1 MEASRALAQQG
12 VAVRVVSMPCTE
24 VFDAQPLEYREGV
37 LPLWCRARVAVEAA
51 TADFW
56 RKYVGL
62 DGEVV
67 GMTTF
72 GASAPA
78 PQLFEH
84 FGFTVAHVVDAVKRV
99 VK

>member
-1 MEASRALAQQG
+1 M
-12 VAVRVVSMPCTE
+12 
-24 VFDAQPLEYREGV
+24 
-37 LPLWCRARVAVEAA
+37 LPGWCRARVAVEAA
-51 TADFW
+51 TVDFW

-78 PQLFEH
+78 AQLFEH
-84 FGFTVAHVVDAVKRV
+84 FGITVTAVIDAAKRV
-99 VK
+99 NR